1 MPTAAPI
8 ISPALPKILNDR
20 DSQSRCQI
28 RVPDLDQPLEAIYLE
43 GRYYGLMKSFT
54 DKQKMLDMVE
64 RLGQKQED
72 IVLASQGNGVAIW
85 IWEPNAVPLQ
95 VADAYGEVLGTSAP
109 LLTSRKHYHTC
120 RIELPDG
127 DRCAAIVYQSQYYS
141 FFRTMPD
148 RMRTVALV
156 EKLEQRQNQCLVTQT
171 PKGYGIWALEE
182 NAIEQR

>member
-1 MPTAAPI
+1 MPTT
-8 ISPALPKILNDR
+8 SPALPKILTDR
-20 DSQSRCQI
+20 DSQARCQI

-54 DKQKMLDMVE
+54 DKQKMLDLVE
-64 RLGQKQED
+64 RLEQKHED
-72 IVLASQGNGVAIW
+72 IVLAAQGNGVAIW

-95 VADAYGEVLGTSAP
+95 AADSYKEALGTNTP
-109 LLTSRKHYHTC
+109 LLTSRRQYQTC

-127 DRCAAIVYQSQYYS
+127 DRCAAIVYQNQYYS

-148 RMRTVALV
+148 RVRTVALV
-156 EKLEQRQNQCLVTQT
+156 KKLEQRQNQCLVTKT
-171 PKGYGIWALEE
+171 PKGYGIWALEA